1 MPLADTIAV
10 QDAMGAVAGQLGMTP
25 MEGPAEL

>member
-10 QDAMGAVAGQLGMTP
+10 QDVMGLVAEQLGIDP
-25 MEGPAEL
+25 QEGPAEL

>member
-10 QDAMGAVAGQLGMTP
+10 QDIMGAVAEQLGTHP
-25 MEGPAEL
+25 QEGPAEL